1 MYSFDQYELL
11 RRLAYAAWLDRG
23 QPIGSPEVDWQR
35 AVELLAAHS
44 EPDGERG
51 IDHAPLLSDAITV
64 VNRIATLKPQRSRAG
79 SKSKRDVPT
88 VSTQISAAGIST
100 SSNETPPIE
109 VPPTSPA
116 PPPPTPTQ
124 AAAIA

>member
-1 MYSFDQYELL
+1 MSSFDQYELL

-35 AVELLAAHS
+35 AVELLDVYS
-44 EPDGERG
+44 QPENQSNVNR
-51 IDHAPLLSDAITV
+51 APVLSDAITV
-64 VNRIATLKPQRSRAG
+64 VNRIPSIKPQRGRVR
-79 SKSKRDVPT
+79 SKPKNDVPT
-88 VSTQISAAGIST
+88 IST
-100 SSNETPPIE
+100 VSNETPPVE

-124 AAAIA
+124 ASAIA

>member
-1 MYSFDQYELL
+1 MTSVDQYDLL
-11 RRLAYAAWLDRG
+11 RRLAFAAWLDRG

-35 AVELLAAHS
+35 AVELLAAHC
-44 EPDGERG
+44 EPDVA
-51 IDHAPLLSDAITV
+51 HAPVLSDAITV
-64 VNRIATLKPQRSRAG
+64 PNHIATIKLQRSRNGRGTQSA
-79 SKSKRDVPT
+79 VPI
-88 VSTQISAAGIST
+88 ISSV
-100 SSNETPPIE
+100 ETPPLE